1 MQQEVVKTQDL
12 IKKQKV
18 SGILINLDLK
28 TPLNKIAL
36 LGEILV

>member
-28 TPLNKIAL
+28 TPLNKITL

>member
-28 TPLNKIAL
+28 TSLIKITL

>member
-28 TPLNKIAL
+28 TPLIKITL

>member
-1 MQQEVVKTQDL
+1 MQQEVVKTKDL

-28 TPLNKIAL
+28 TPLNKITL